1 MGTMGGDAQPQIL
14 LQLLARTLVAGEEP
28 GRALRAPRWSLSR
41 EPSTGFETWERD
53 DLPFVRLE
61 HQAPTAWEEGLRRRG
76 YEVRRNGPAD
86 VGLGHAQMIQVTGD
100 DMLSGSADPRSG
112 DGAVVGL

>member
-1 MGTMGGDAQPQIL
+1 MGGDAQPQIL
-14 LQLLARTLVAGEEP
+14 LQLLARTLVAGEDP

-41 EPSTGFETWERD
+41 EPSTGFDTWERD

-61 HQAPTAWEEGLRRRG
+61 HQAPAAWEEGLRRRG

-86 VGLGHAQMIQVTGD
+86 VGFGHAQIIQVIGD
-100 DMLSGSADPRSG
+100 DMLSGSADPRTG
-112 DGAVVGL
+112 DGAIVGL

>member
-1 MGTMGGDAQPQIL
+1 M
-14 LQLLARTLVAGEEP
+14 
-28 GRALRAPRWSLSR
+28 
-41 EPSTGFETWERD
+41 ERD

-61 HQAPTAWEEGLRRRG
+61 HQAPAAWEEGLRRRG

-86 VGLGHAQMIQVTGD
+86 VGFGHAQMIQVTGD
-100 DMLSGSADPRSG
+100 DMLSGSADPRTG